1 VRAVLDT
8 SVLITALR
16 SNAGAAPE
24 VVRLALQREL
34 TLLMDYKLACEY
46 RDVAL
51 RESHLNASGK
61 SLAETT
67 AILDALESIAE
78 PVFIAVQH
86 LPMSP
91 DTIDDMVLDVAINGS
106 AEVILTNNT
115 RHFRQAAKRFQLKL
129 MTPVELLIKFRARN

>member
-1 VRAVLDT
+1 
-8 SVLITALR
+8 VLITALR

>member
-1 VRAVLDT
+1 MRAVLDT